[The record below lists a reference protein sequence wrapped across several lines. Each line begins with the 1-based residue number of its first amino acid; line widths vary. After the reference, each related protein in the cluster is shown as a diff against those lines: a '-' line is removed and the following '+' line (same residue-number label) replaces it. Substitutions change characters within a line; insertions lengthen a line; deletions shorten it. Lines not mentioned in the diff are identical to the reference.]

1 MSQIRINDK
10 LPRFSAEAKAVLDDA
25 LKEGAKDGLI
35 NAKMKAPFDKGQL
48 RAESDI
54 KKMGSLTW
62 RISFWK
68 EYARF
73 QEFGG
78 DAKRRVRN
86 YTTAGTGRA
95 FLKKAGDDE
104 AKKIVAKFKKHS
116 SRVRV

>member
-1 MSQIRINDK
+1 MSVTVINK
-10 LPRFSAEAKAVLDDA
+10 LPFFSTQVKSVMSDA

-35 NAKMKAPFDKGQL
+35 NARAKAPFDKGQL

-54 KKMGSLTW
+54 RKMSLLAW

-73 QEFGG
+73 QELGG
-78 DAKRRVRN
+78 DGKRRVRN
-86 YTTAGTGRA
+86 YKTSGTGKA
-95 FLKKAGDDE
+95 FLKRAGDDE